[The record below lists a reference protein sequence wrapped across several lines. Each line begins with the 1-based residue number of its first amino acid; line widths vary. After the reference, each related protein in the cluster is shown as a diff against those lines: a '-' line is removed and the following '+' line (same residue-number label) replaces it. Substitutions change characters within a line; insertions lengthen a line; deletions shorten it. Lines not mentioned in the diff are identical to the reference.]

1 MIAEIKNFILSY
13 RQLGRYFTFVE
24 SIQNTESC
32 NLERFWWQH
41 IRLESMLGLGK
52 ALGVGFQ
59 IEVWIGFN
67 CRAYLHTIV
76 ELIYI
81 QLQSLF
87 TYKSVGLHLGF
98 QLSLPVGGPVSAF
111 EAWPSADSA
120 DIAWASLLGYY
131 DSFCRKW
138 FRDV

>member
-1 MIAEIKNFILSY
+1 MATHKTGDHVRIRKSFEGWFSNRSAD
-13 RQLGRYFTFVE
+13 
-24 SIQNTESC
+24 
-32 NLERFWWQH
+32 RF
-41 IRLESMLGLGK
+41 
-52 ALGVGFQ
+52 
-59 IEVWIGFN
+59 
-67 CRAYLHTIV
+67 
-76 ELIYI
+76 

-111 EAWPSADSA
+111 EAGPSADSA

-138 FRDV
+138 LRDV